1 MRRRRFFFFLAFHF
15 STFRLL
21 ARSHPLN
28 FSAGGAFGDD
38 ARHFFKPLFL
48 RVRDCLHFGSKMRL
62 SATNARAS
70 RAAACSASASSP
82 SPQAS
87 IVFCRRRGPS
97 TIPLSRRPASYRAPL
112 VTGVMPLSS
121 STSTKG
127 ATRREI
133 RAAAAPETEPSEPPR
148 RLELVGALPA
158 DASLDERIS
167 SGEFTDSGSTKERA
181 SRPVRKFLAQDPFG
195 PGEIMRGEEIL
206 EVEDAREG
214 LAS

>member
-1 MRRRRFFFFLAFHF
+1 
-15 STFRLL
+15 
-21 ARSHPLN
+21 
-28 FSAGGAFGDD
+28 
-38 ARHFFKPLFL
+38 
-48 RVRDCLHFGSKMRL
+48 MRL
-62 SATNARAS
+62 SATNAPAQ
-70 RAAACSASASSP
+70 RAASCSASASSSPSP

-87 IVFCRRRGPS
+87 IQCRRRRRPS
-97 TIPLSRRPASYRAPL
+97 IPLSRRPASSARAQPL
-112 VTGVMPLSS
+112 VTGVVPLSS

-133 RAAAAPETEPSEPPR
+133 RAAAAPETEPSAPPR

-195 PGEIMRGEEIL
+195 PGERLRREGSLGVGGREGTCEIDDGFFLFERLAFFLFYSFGRERARKEEEIRRGRPGHTQGAL
-206 EVEDAREG
+206 FLFLLRPVG
-214 LAS
+214 C